1 MPRHEIELSREIA
14 PIRGG
19 RMKVRTF
26 ADGYFGSGQTGQRE
40 GGWRGQS
47 IDRVV
52 TVTMP
57 AIDGEKHKII
67 PHMEVRW

>member
-1 MPRHEIELSREIA
+1 MPARRVVTNINPQ

-19 RMKVRTF
+19 KFTFRTF
-26 ADGYFGSGQTGQRE
+26 AGGHFGSGQAGLRE
-40 GGWRGQS
+40 GGWRGQF
-47 IDRVV
+47 IDRLV

-67 PHMEVRW
+67 PHMEVQL